1 MPRRT
6 LLSAGQRAR
15 LFEVPTDRAEMARHH
30 VLGPADLEL
39 ARSKRRAANRLG
51 CAIQLC
57 LLRHPGQ
64 GFSPGEYP
72 PAAMLAFVAAQLGVP
87 PAAFTEYAQRDQ
99 TRREHAT
106 ELHAVLGLRA
116 FRLADWR
123 ACLRAGTDAAWATD
137 RGEPIVQAML
147 AQLRAQGVVVPS
159 AAVLERIGLMAR
171 VRARRHAFE
180 RLAEGLEEAERA
192 ALDGLLA
199 ADPELR
205 GRSRYTWLRDLPES
219 PAPANLVALLDRL
232 DWVRALGVGPERAA
246 RATPRAWPGWW
257 TRRAS

>member
-72 PAAMLAFVAAQLGVP
+72 PAAMLAAAACAVRMQPGRKVPSSERWPLAPTPPKPAASPTQYRPAMGLPEEPSKPTGPRAPTIRAWSRSMPRRCGCP
-87 PAAFTEYAQRDQ
+87 PART
-99 TRREHAT
+99 AT
-106 ELHAVLGLRA
+106 
-116 FRLADWR
+116 
-123 ACLRAGTDAAWATD
+123 
-137 RGEPIVQAML
+137 
-147 AQLRAQGVVVPS
+147 
-159 AAVLERIGLMAR
+159 
-171 VRARRHAFE
+171 
-180 RLAEGLEEAERA
+180 
-192 ALDGLLA
+192 
-199 ADPELR
+199 
-205 GRSRYTWLRDLPES
+205 
-219 PAPANLVALLDRL
+219 
-232 DWVRALGVGPERAA
+232 
-246 RATPRAWPGWW
+246 
-257 TRRAS
+257 